1 MMLEDAFDL
10 RADRYRLH
18 GIAQQIADHPQP
30 ACIRQ
35 FHQHGHIRT
44 VLPEGCVGGMP
55 NTLPAEDTAAW
66 FDLDPWR
73 VKGVTAVTEPFRPE
87 LPSLAMS
94 TTLHTQPAFAQPCPV
109 RS

>member
-18 GIAQQIADHPQP
+18 GIAQQIADHPHP

-35 FHQHGHIRT
+35 FHQRGHIRT

-94 TTLHTQPAFAQPCPV
+94 ATLDTQPAFAQPCPV